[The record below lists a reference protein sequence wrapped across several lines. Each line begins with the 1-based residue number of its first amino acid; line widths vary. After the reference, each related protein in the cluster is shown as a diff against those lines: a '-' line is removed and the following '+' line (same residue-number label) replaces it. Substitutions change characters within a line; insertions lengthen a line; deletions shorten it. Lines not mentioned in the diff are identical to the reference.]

1 MQLPAL
7 CIRRPVL
14 AIVLNL
20 LIVLAGLLAFDRLT
34 VREYPNIDI
43 PTVTVDTNYTGA
55 SAPIV
60 EATVTKILEDSLSG
74 IEGIDYLSSISRT
87 GRS

>member
-7 CIRRPVL
+7 CIKRPVL
-14 AIVLNL
+14 ATVMNL

-43 PTVTVDTNYTGA
+43 PTVTVA
-55 SAPIV
+55 
-60 EATVTKILEDSLSG
+60 
-74 IEGIDYLSSISRT
+74 IDYSGCKCSDC
-87 GRS
+87 

>member
-7 CIRRPVL
+7 CIKRPVL
-14 AIVLNL
+14 ATVMNL

-43 PTVTVDTNYTGA
+43 PTVTVA
-55 SAPIV
+55 
-60 EATVTKILEDSLSG
+60 
-74 IEGIDYLSSISRT
+74 ID
-87 GRS
+87 